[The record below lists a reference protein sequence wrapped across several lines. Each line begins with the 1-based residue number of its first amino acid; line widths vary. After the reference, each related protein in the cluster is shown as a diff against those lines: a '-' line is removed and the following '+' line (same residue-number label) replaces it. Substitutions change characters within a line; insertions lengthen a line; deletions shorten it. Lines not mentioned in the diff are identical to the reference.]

1 MSRAVSQV
9 TLAWPR
15 PKASTG
21 CQNLAFLGHDQNHKL
36 GPQTPT
42 HEPRVWHVVGSVA
55 PAVCIGGFGPAPA
68 AADRTPSC
76 AHRGWEQAQPPRTE
90 QRERRS
96 PPRRGRFCAGH
107 WTSWDRCWARD
118 GKASHG
124 ALVLAQMSDLHS
136 SCKWL
141 FPEMFRRKL
150 TISIQFKMPL
160 I

>member
-1 MSRAVSQV
+1 MGGVGRVGLLLGGGS
-9 TLAWPR
+9 LAEQHLQR
-15 PKASTG
+15 PT
-21 CQNLAFLGHDQNHKL
+21 
-36 GPQTPT
+36 
-42 HEPRVWHVVGSVA
+42 
-55 PAVCIGGFGPAPA
+55 
-68 AADRTPSC
+68 RTPSC

>member
-1 MSRAVSQV
+1 MLSGPLRPLYENSTHQPRGQTEKAKGQLPEAALRAEWAEWAEWA
-9 TLAWPR
+9 LAGRRQPGR
-15 PKASTG
+15 A
-21 CQNLAFLGHDQNHKL
+21 
-36 GPQTPT
+36 
-42 HEPRVWHVVGSVA
+42 
-55 PAVCIGGFGPAPA
+55 APA